1 MRHSDG
7 GGGLCRALLPDGT
20 GQRHRQSDP
29 SRDQTHWKSENRPH
43 DVEHID
49 LDISGIIR
57 REITIPQAGDML
69 IDMVKRTAN
78 GRLTAAEALGHRE
91 YVLTKLYRSA

>member
-1 MRHSDG
+1 VIK
-7 GGGLCRALLPDGT
+7 LT
-20 GQRHRQSDP
+20 GNPKTVRTMS
-29 SRDQTHWKSENRPH
+29 
-43 DVEHID
+43 EHID